1 MIYIAQKG
9 MGLGDLNQEI
19 HQNPTFNYKY
29 TLYVD
34 CYFLE
39 LLLVDKYCYFQ
50 NDINVQNFYISLE
63 GNKEHLQITKGHTGS
78 KATVSMEKRSM

>member
-39 LLLVDKYCYFQ
+39 LL
-50 NDINVQNFYISLE
+50 
-63 GNKEHLQITKGHTGS
+63 
-78 KATVSMEKRSM
+78 RR